1 MVRSQRGAEGAMIV
15 VNLATV
21 RWCEEGARARAK
33 VVSLEAEK
41 EPKRKR

>member
-1 MVRSQRGAEGAMIV
+1 MIV

-21 RWCEEGARARAK
+21 HWCEEGAGAK
-33 VVSLEAEK
+33 AVSLEVEK

>member
-21 RWCEEGARARAK
+21 RWCEEGAGVWAEA
-33 VVSLEAEK
+33 VSLEADE
-41 EPKRKR
+41 EPK

>member
-1 MVRSQRGAEGAMIV
+1 MIV

-21 RWCEEGARARAK
+21 RWCEDGAGAEAI
-33 VVSLEAEK
+33 SLEVEK